1 MIDAIRAGVGAIALV
16 AIATG
21 TLASMQ
27 TTPAKPV
34 VFSHC
39 AKPWRPELQ
48 HRLAAHEEPME
59 LVLRVD
65 ALEREFAEMNRRL
78 DEALRTLEVR
88 HDVIRDPIRNGVRL

>member
-1 MIDAIRAGVGAIALV
+1 MIDAIRAGLGAIALV

-27 TTPAKPV
+27 TTLAKPL
-34 VFSHC
+34 VFSSC
-39 AKPWRPELQ
+39 GKPWMPELQ
-48 HRLAAHEEPME
+48 E

-88 HDVIRDPIRNGVRL
+88 QDVIRDPIRQPIRDPIRNGVRL